1 VHSLSPGS
9 PPNVPARQLAHVSLL
24 TAPDVVRT
32 VNRLTNR
39 HAAHTKRIE
48 AQRAVPL
55 CSLGPLTGAALEG
68 LSEEE
73 HESELGERIYSILQH
88 LDDHRADKLTG
99 MLLEM
104 KDSELLKPLCAP
116 DAAAAA
122 AAFAALVEEAR
133 EEPLEAHDGAAA
145 ARVEAF
151 WAAAG
156 AMAGGA
162 AAGEAAGEAS
172 ESDC

>member
-1 VHSLSPGS
+1 
-9 PPNVPARQLAHVSLL
+9 
-24 TAPDVVRT
+24 
-32 VNRLTNR
+32 
-39 HAAHTKRIE
+39 
-48 AQRAVPL
+48 
-55 CSLGPLTGAALEG
+55 
-68 LSEEE
+68 
-73 HESELGERIYSILQH
+73 
-88 LDDHRADKLTG
+88 

-133 EEPLEAHDGAAA
+133 EVLEAHDGAAA